1 MITGAKSFRIAK
13 PQSSGFT
20 LLELLVV
27 VAIAGILAA
36 LAVPSFR
43 DYMGTQRI
51 RGAAYDLSV
60 AIIFA
65 RSEAIKR
72 NANVDMVQTNGNW
85 NNGWTIVSGG
95 NTLGTQG
102 AYSGLVVTDSA
113 ALSALNFG
121 NDGRLTTATVR
132 NFTIDMST
140 SSAHVPARCIKISV
154 TGVPSSKQ
162 GSCT

>member
-1 MITGAKSFRIAK
+1 MAKSFSVDKSLR
-13 PQSSGFT
+13 SSGFT
-20 LLELLVV
+20 LIELMVV
-27 VAIAGILAA
+27 VAIAGILASLA
-36 LAVPSFR
+36 LPSFR

-51 RGAAYDLSV
+51 RGAAYDLSA

-72 NANVDMVQTNGNW
+72 NANVDIVQTSGNW

-95 NTLGTQG
+95 STLGTQG

-121 NDGRLTTATVR
+121 NDGRLTTTTVR
-132 NFTIDMST
+132 KFTMDLST
-140 SSAHVPARCIKISV
+140 SSASVSARCIKIGV
-154 TGVPSSKQ
+154 TGVPNSTQ

>member
-51 RGAAYDLSV
+51 RGAAYDLSA

-72 NANVDMVQTNGNW
+72 NANVDMVQTGGNW
-85 NNGWTIVSGG
+85 NSGWTIVSGG
-95 NTLGTQG
+95 NTLGTQS

-113 ALSALNFG
+113 SLATLNFG
-121 NDGRLTTATVR
+121 NNGRLTTSTK
-132 NFTIDMST
+132 FTINMST
-140 SSAHVPARCIKISV
+140 SSPHVSARCIKISV
-154 TGVPSSKQ
+154 TGVPNSTQ
-162 GSCT
+162 GICT